1 MKVFHIVEE
10 ISFRNQS
17 IVSLVNIISKYK
29 KLKGSKIISP
39 FIQSNKLRKINIIKQ
54 SYLDSI
60 IFYHSKIYN
69 FLRKTKPDVIHF
81 HGLWK
86 LFHIIF
92 FINAKILNIK
102 IIIQPHGMLLDEA
115 IKSKTFFNYLLKLFV
130 LSFYRFF
137 SENINFIAVTN
148 EEKKAIKKFFRKC
161 NVEVIEN
168 QFFTTHKPSKK
179 INKQFVY
186 FGRISPHKNL
196 KLIIESYHKANLS
209 RQWKLLI
216 YGIEDDKNYKNE
228 IIKFIKK
235 NNLQNK
241 VYLKNPIFNKK
252 KKFEIISQSYQNI
265 LMSKSEILSLSVLES
280 LSVGTTSIVNAK
292 IDYPKYINNL
302 LIKTKANILTLSN
315 KIKYLSKNFKKNNFL
330 QRKKIS
336 TNFKKIYFKKN
347 DTQNKYISN
356 LSKIKKER
364 NSIKT
369 SIFSI
374 GVLNLLNSFFVPFL
388 ITIYAFTKEPALA
401 AEIGIVGG
409 SVIFIFQIFSMNA
422 RAILLIIKSNSSG
435 TIKEY
440 LNIRI
445 LLGTCVI
452 LISQIFLN
460 TYNFE
465 NVQIILLIITI
476 VSISWINEINF
487 AFLEKE
493 NNYFLIKILTYI
505 KTLIY
510 FFISLSIILFNNVE
524 IFLIIYCLV
533 NLIILLYLTDW
544 KINFF
549 KIEKY
554 LYYFKKN
561 TLSFFSTSTNSFAI
575 IFWRYSI
582 LYFTS
587 KDQAGTIFAVFSIA
601 SMPGTILNNILGQT
615 ILRDQN
621 LDKKIKLFE
630 QKYLS
635 DLILLILL
643 FLYLTLILY
652 SPYIIPKNL
661 DQSVVSL
668 FIPSLLGTFIM
679 IRSIRLRHQLMI
691 NKNYVF
697 KKDILY
703 SVLITPLII
712 ILNYIGEIELII
724 HAFLISSVISY
735 LIYKYDY
742 SKKIKYS

>member
-336 TNFKKIYFKKN
+336 TNFKKIYFKKMIH
-347 DTQNKYISN
+347 KIS
-356 LSKIKKER
+356 
-364 NSIKT
+364 
-369 SIFSI
+369 
-374 GVLNLLNSFFVPFL
+374 
-388 ITIYAFTKEPALA
+388 
-401 AEIGIVGG
+401 
-409 SVIFIFQIFSMNA
+409 
-422 RAILLIIKSNSSG
+422 
-435 TIKEY
+435 
-440 LNIRI
+440 
-445 LLGTCVI
+445 
-452 LISQIFLN
+452 
-460 TYNFE
+460 
-465 NVQIILLIITI
+465 
-476 VSISWINEINF
+476 
-487 AFLEKE
+487 
-493 NNYFLIKILTYI
+493 
-505 KTLIY
+505 
-510 FFISLSIILFNNVE
+510 
-524 IFLIIYCLV
+524 IFLIYLKLKRREIQLKLAYF
-533 NLIILLYLTDW
+533 LLE
-544 KINFF
+544 F
-549 KIEKY
+549 
-554 LYYFKKN
+554 
-561 TLSFFSTSTNSFAI
+561 
-575 IFWRYSI
+575 
-582 LYFTS
+582 
-587 KDQAGTIFAVFSIA
+587 
-601 SMPGTILNNILGQT
+601 
-615 ILRDQN
+615 
-621 LDKKIKLFE
+621 
-630 QKYLS
+630 
-635 DLILLILL
+635 
-643 FLYLTLILY
+643 
-652 SPYIIPKNL
+652 
-661 DQSVVSL
+661 
-668 FIPSLLGTFIM
+668 
-679 IRSIRLRHQLMI
+679 
-691 NKNYVF
+691 
-697 KKDILY
+697 
-703 SVLITPLII
+703 
-712 ILNYIGEIELII
+712 
-724 HAFLISSVISY
+724 
-735 LIYKYDY
+735 
-742 SKKIKYS
+742 